1 MAQPNTSA
9 SLVSAI
15 TDDEDLAK
23 STKQTQIV
31 EAAAALFLR
40 SGFGAVSMD
49 MIAATANVSKRTV
62 YSYFS
67 TKEALFVAVM
77 DALCQQMA
85 GPDDHAWSCPI
96 SDLAY
101 NPDTGCMTAAPS
113 DAHNVDAHNDS
124 ALTPAD
130 RIIGTIG
137 NQTVEELLTAIG
149 MRFLKILSSAEGV
162 QLYRI
167 VIHEADRFPDLG
179 RNFYKYGCV
188 PLIERLSDLLKS
200 QHDAGLM
207 YVPGVTDSA
216 WLFFSMIKDPIHMQL
231 CVSER
236 MSVTEKE
243 IEDHVDSAV
252 QRFLIYHAP
261 RQRQA
266 V

>member
-1 MAQPNTSA
+1 MVQPDTSA

-31 EAAAALFLR
+31 EAAAALFLK

-85 GPDDHAWSCPI
+85 GPDDHAESCPI

-101 NPDTGCMTAAPS
+101 NPDTGCMNAPPAN
-113 DAHNVDAHNDS
+113 AHDDT

-137 NQTVEELLTAIG
+137 DQTVEDLLTAIG

-188 PLIERLSDLLKS
+188 PLIERLSGLLKS
-200 QHDAGLM
+200 QHDAGRM
-207 YVPGVTDSA
+207 HVPGVTDSA

-236 MSVTEKE
+236 TSVTEKE

-252 QRFLIYHAP
+252 RRFLMYHAP
-261 RQRQA
+261 R
-266 V
+266 